1 MQSPVIHGAA
11 ILLLSASLLI
21 GSHGTTQSTL
31 AVQAGSQTITF
42 STHHLNR
49 AQLRTVSQFIRELNT
64 TLAPAD
70 VQAARDVN
78 DPANAAHLR
87 FTPRFFAPWLEAINA
102 GIRLDIVLTNP
113 PLRSVS
119 PVLYAHPRL
128 NESDAAVF
136 IEGDSALDMTVGIL
150 LYSVGRCDMAEA
162 YLWPLL
168 LRDAS
173 TVYTAGFHQSAC
185 ALIQQDYPIALTTL
199 NTILSI
205 QDTPPRPEPA
215 VNLAWLYLTLGHQQ
229 RAFNVLEQADESLSA
244 HSPSANRID
253 FLTRRAQL
261 FALGFEY
268 DAAIADVDAA
278 IALAPDDPALHVLR
292 GQMVILLYEWD
303 RVLENYNHAL
313 EIDPLFADAV
323 YFRGV
328 LYYSVL
334 ARDEALADFERY
346 IQLAPQGAHAIEAA
360 RYIDSIRAELDAL
373 GN

>member
-1 MQSPVIHGAA
+1 MQSPVFRRAA
-11 ILLLSASLLI
+11 ILLLSASLLF
-21 GSHGTTQSTL
+21 GSHSTAQSTL
-31 AVQAGSQTITF
+31 AIQAGLETITY
-42 STHHLNR
+42 STHHLNG
-49 AQLRTVSQFIRELNT
+49 AQLWAVNQFIRELNT
-64 TLAPAD
+64 ALSPASIRLAPDDNA
-70 VQAARDVN
+70 
-78 DPANAAHLR
+78 PASAAHLR
-87 FTPRFFAPWLEAINA
+87 FIPRFAAPWLGAIHA
-102 GIRLDIVLTNP
+102 GIHLDIVLNNP

-128 NESDAAVF
+128 NGADAVAF
-136 IEGDSALDMTVGIL
+136 IESDSALDMTAGIL
-150 LYSVGRCDMAEA
+150 LYSVGRCDLAEA

-173 TVYTAGFHQSAC
+173 TVYTAGFHLSAC
-185 ALIQQDYPIALTTL
+185 ALIQQDYPTALATL

-205 QDTPPRPEPA
+205 QDAPPRPEPA

-229 RAFNVLEQADESLSA
+229 RAFIVLEQTYESFSA
-244 HSPSANRID
+244 QSPSVRRVD

-261 FALGFEY
+261 YALGFEY

-278 IALAPDDPALHVLR
+278 IALRPDDPALHVLR

-303 RVLENYNHAL
+303 RVLENYNRAL
-313 EIDPLFADAV
+313 EIDPLYADAY

-334 ARDEALADFERY
+334 ARDEALTDFERY
-346 IQLAPQGAHAIEAA
+346 IELAPQGAHAAEAA